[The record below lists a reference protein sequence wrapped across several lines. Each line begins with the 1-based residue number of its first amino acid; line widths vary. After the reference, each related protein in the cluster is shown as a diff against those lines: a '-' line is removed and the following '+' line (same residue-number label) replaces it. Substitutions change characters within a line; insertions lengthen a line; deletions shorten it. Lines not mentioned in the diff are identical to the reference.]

1 MKRTE
6 KQIAE
11 FMAYYDGT
19 TDRKQALEE
28 LARVEGKSPA
38 EIRKICEKY
47 KSRAAAPAPEAPEE
61 TEEKPPERRGR
72 KPKIEPVIKSRQQK
86 QFEAITEK
94 LPEAY
99 PGQIYDDCD
108 PDPEEIPVKKTEKLP
123 EAYPGEIFNDYV
135 PEEIPVK
142 SGTAR
147 DCKELNVFAVLLLL
161 QEVAKSC
168 GNTEITETFAS
179 LDSGEARVRFRANDR
194 KYELLFRGLSD
205 D

>member
-47 KSRAAAPAPEAPEE
+47 KNKTAAPDPEE
-61 TEEKPPERRGR
+61 PAEKRPERRGR
-72 KPKIEPVIKSRQQK
+72 KPKIEAVTKSEQQK
-86 QFEAITEK
+86 QLEAITNK
-94 LPEAY
+94 HPEAY
-99 PGQIYDDCD
+99 PGQIYDGDD
-108 PDPEEIPVKKTEKLP
+108 
-123 EAYPGEIFNDYV
+123 

-179 LDSGEARVRFRANDR
+179 LDSGEARVRFRMNERRFEITFA
-194 KYELLFRGLSD
+194 EVAD